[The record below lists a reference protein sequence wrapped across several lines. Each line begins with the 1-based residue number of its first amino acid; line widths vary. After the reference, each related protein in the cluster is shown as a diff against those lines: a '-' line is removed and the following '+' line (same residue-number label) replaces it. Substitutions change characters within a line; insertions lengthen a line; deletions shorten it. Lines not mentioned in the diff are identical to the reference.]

1 MTGKLKGIF
10 LVAALAGASHA
21 MASGYGPAPYY
32 SPMDGAPMSQQGMN
46 MQTIAQDAQQT
57 NDASV
62 DRVAEVFPMLAE
74 KARRLA
80 TA

>member
-1 MTGKLKGIF
+1 VLGAVGVSADVATAAIRF
-10 LVAALAGASHA
+10 SLVAL
-21 MASGYGPAPYY
+21 
-32 SPMDGAPMSQQGMN
+32 
-46 MQTIAQDAQQT
+46 TT
-57 NDASV
+57 DASI